1 MRQNA
6 RWNEI
11 LILLKK
17 YGFITVKY
25 LTETLHYSSATI
37 NRDLNALESQGLL
50 KRCYGGAEPT
60 SSVKVGIPLAFRYK
74 KKHAEKLKLGELA
87 ASLVNDYDFI
97 FIDGSTTCEH
107 MSKFLAEKKN
117 ITVVTNNLAAV
128 SFLSDLGITAICLG
142 GKVKEPPSML
152 SDSMT
157 VENALRFQYDKMFF
171 STGHFTQD
179 GRIYTGEL
187 YYLLYKAVAQNTNE
201 IYYLADRSKTEKL
214 TVSHQFLFDF
224 HFISGV
230 ISDYMFNKETQQK
243 FPNTKFITPN

>member
-60 SSVKVGIPLAFRYK
+60 SGVKVGIPLPFRYK

-107 MSKFLAEKKN
+107 MLKFLAEKKN
-117 ITVVTNNLAAV
+117 I
-128 SFLSDLGITAICLG
+128 
-142 GKVKEPPSML
+142 
-152 SDSMT
+152 
-157 VENALRFQYDKMFF
+157 
-171 STGHFTQD
+171 
-179 GRIYTGEL
+179 
-187 YYLLYKAVAQNTNE
+187 
-201 IYYLADRSKTEKL
+201 
-214 TVSHQFLFDF
+214 
-224 HFISGV
+224 
-230 ISDYMFNKETQQK
+230 
-243 FPNTKFITPN
+243 